1 MSGLL
6 ALAAVGLGVA
16 GPAGAA
22 PPAPLTLFVG
32 CGPGSFPTIGAA
44 VTAAA
49 PGATIQVCSGTYFE
63 GVVIPA
69 NKPLTLEGVGN
80 PIISASGHNNGVLVL
95 ASGSTVEGFTVA
107 EAIGE
112 GILVQ
117 GGHLSPITNVTV
129 ANNVVQFNDQGNP
142 SGAPITDSPYPQCNA
157 QAGVPG
163 DCGEGIHLWT
173 AEGSIVANNQVQFN
187 SGGILLTDEFG
198 PTAHNLVQ
206 GNTASN
212 NTLDCGITLAGH
224 NPEATTSGSLGGV
237 YDNSILD
244 NTVNNN
250 GVAGQGGGVLLA
262 TPLPGGGVY
271 SNLVQGNSASGN
283 GLAGVTVHSHAPGQ
297 DVNGNT
303 IVDNFIG
310 INNLD
315 GDFDFSPLVNPF
327 TTGVTVASV
336 APLSITVTGNTIV
349 GDIVGIW
356 ITPPVSVSGAG
367 GNNFVKVKV
376 PVLVAS

>member
-1 MSGLL
+1 
-6 ALAAVGLGVA
+6 
-16 GPAGAA
+16 
-22 PPAPLTLFVG
+22 
-32 CGPGSFPTIGAA
+32 
-44 VTAAA
+44 
-49 PGATIQVCSGTYFE
+49 
-63 GVVIPA
+63 
-69 NKPLTLEGVGN
+69 
-80 PIISASGHNNGVLVL
+80 
-95 ASGSTVEGFTVA
+95 
-107 EAIGE
+107 
-112 GILVQ
+112 
-117 GGHLSPITNVTV
+117 
-129 ANNVVQFNDQGNP
+129 
-142 SGAPITDSPYPQCNA
+142 
-157 QAGVPG
+157 
-163 DCGEGIHLWT
+163 
-173 AEGSIVANNQVQFN
+173 
-187 SGGILLTDEFG
+187 
-198 PTAHNLVQ
+198 
-206 GNTASN
+206 
-212 NTLDCGITLAGH
+212 
-224 NPEATTSGSLGGV
+224 V